1 MIVRAYRTED
11 LPTMIAIWKHEK
23 SRQTIGLAGL
33 FYLMLV

>member
-11 LPTMIAIWKHEK
+11 LPAMIAICKHEK

-33 FYLMLV
+33 FYSMPV